1 MDCWQENVRHSAALP
16 SETGES
22 NFKKPLNCS
31 HLKSLEMVL
40 RVNSNWRN
48 IYSRTSVKIWWEMR
62 ELAVSKPVLLPSSP
76 LANSARWGFQLS
88 EVTPAKTTGLPSGL
102 PFSPRLMHFFLEER
116 DINISHPAPGY
127 LLLLRSRGLEQLNS
141 EDSFVCP
148 THTCRVWVRHTE
160 NTGTQLIL
168 ALCYKLVGHLKRG
181 KQGEFRICAL
191 SLHWTLLL

>member
-1 MDCWQENVRHSAALP
+1 MRWHESVKNSAYLQKLV
-16 SETGES
+16 
-22 NFKKPLNCS
+22 NIFKKQNKAKTTFK
-31 HLKSLEMVL
+31 KSLEMVL